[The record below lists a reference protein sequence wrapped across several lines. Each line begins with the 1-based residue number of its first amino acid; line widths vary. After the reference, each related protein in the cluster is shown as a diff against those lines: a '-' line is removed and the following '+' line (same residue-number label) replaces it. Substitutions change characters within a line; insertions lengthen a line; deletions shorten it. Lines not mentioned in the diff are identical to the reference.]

1 MAMEDL
7 CRFFSDLDICGSSPD
22 FLDENPGGVWRAAV
36 HEGRWVG
43 GTTAGGCLNN
53 RDSFWTNPQFRVNVS
68 GECLETNTLVSLMQK
83 HDKRNRRLV
92 QNLHIGFCVF
102 QVDPFK
108 AQTGKFP
115 ASFFN
120 TRSPVAQ
127 TKTYMN
133 AREVMELLSL
143 KPGEYLIVPSTFK
156 PNETASFILTIHSKT
171 DTSCYENSADHKKDR
186 VQKAKKRR
194 NSQEEEKKRTL
205 FRRYSDK
212 FEEVDAE
219 RLQLILNEDV
229 LKGDLKSGGFSID
242 ACRSM
247 VALMDTSITGRLNGE
262 EFLRLWNKVVTYKD
276 IFFRTDVSRTGTL
289 SLSELRN
296 AFLATG
302 TSHLGGYT
310 WAGSGFPLAD
320 FIWKSSSVLPAGFEI
335 FQRLSDG
342 KGMTLRESE

>member
-1 MAMEDL
+1 MEDL

-247 VALMDTSITGRLNGE
+247 TSITGRLNGE

-296 AFLATG
+296 AFLAT
-302 TSHLGGYT
+302 
-310 WAGSGFPLAD
+310 
-320 FIWKSSSVLPAGFEI
+320 EI

-342 KGMTLRESE
+342 KGMTLRESEWFLVSMYT